1 MIDSRTLAAWAG
13 MIGPALFV
21 TVFTLEGWLRT
32 GYDPLSMYIS
42 ELSLGPR
49 GWIQIAN
56 FIVLGTLLLLFVR
69 GVADEFREGKASS
82 IGPVLL
88 TIISGSLFVSG
99 PFVTDPGVIYSG
111 QTSWH
116 GMVHGVFGAIAF
128 SLMPVS
134 CFVFYLRFRED
145 LKWRALAKWTLAA
158 CFVIV
163 AAVVLQKVGQAQLT
177 ANQNVLSGFVGLMQ
191 RIALITY
198 LAWIFT
204 FAFILR
210 GRRYSRF
217 KN

>member
-88 TIISGSLFVSG
+88 TIISGASLYPVRLS
-99 PFVTDPGVIYSG
+99 PIPG
-111 QTSWH
+111 
-116 GMVHGVFGAIAF
+116 
-128 SLMPVS
+128 
-134 CFVFYLRFRED
+134 
-145 LKWRALAKWTLAA
+145 
-158 CFVIV
+158 
-163 AAVVLQKVGQAQLT
+163 
-177 ANQNVLSGFVGLMQ
+177 
-191 RIALITY
+191 
-198 LAWIFT
+198 
-204 FAFILR
+204 
-210 GRRYSRF
+210 
-217 KN
+217 